1 MDTKYELYCCLCI
14 FMKDGNV
21 YGYFK
26 TNKLIGL
33 YEYNYGDTHEI
44 RFIGSKTK
52 EEIKSMYPH
61 ASFIDFNQL
70 GKNRIEKIK
79 IIELNAP
86 YSIS

>member
-1 MDTKYELYCCLCI
+1 MNTKAELNCSLCI
-14 FMKDGNV
+14 FMGDRSV

-33 YEYNYGDTHEI
+33 YEYNYGEAHEI
-44 RFIGSKTK
+44 RFIGNKTK

-61 ASFIDFNQL
+61 ASFIDFKYL

-79 IIELNAP
+79 IIELNA
-86 YSIS
+86 